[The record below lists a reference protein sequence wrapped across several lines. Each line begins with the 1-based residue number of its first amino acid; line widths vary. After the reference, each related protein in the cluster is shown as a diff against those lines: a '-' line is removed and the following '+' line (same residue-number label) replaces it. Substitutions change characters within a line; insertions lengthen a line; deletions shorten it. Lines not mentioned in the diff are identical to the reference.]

1 MPPFCAS
8 QFLRVPLAA
17 AWRSDSWYWYS
28 GKFSIRH
35 DFLFS
40 LSLLFFLYCLFV
52 SFFWLCPPH
61 PVPGVETFQLSDRPI
76 FATPPF
82 FFPFGFLLF
91 GFCFS
96 FKFVLILG
104 NNNKKLFM
112 TSSTRWLKQRIT
124 AEDLL
129 FGITGLEELCVRTC
143 VGGGGAGGDGGA
155 GEGGAVQ
162 CQFTFF

>member
-52 SFFWLCPPH
+52 SFFWLCPPD
-61 PVPGVETFQLSDRPI
+61 PVPRPRRGDVSVVRPTNI
-76 FATPPF
+76 CHPTF

-143 VGGGGAGGDGGA
+143 VGGGGVGGA
-155 GEGGAVQ
+155 GEGGGVQ